1 MPVLQSGLKTLGS
14 RSRTALKELR
24 GRPLTVGWAAAV
36 LFATAV
42 WLYFIAREAWLI
54 VNWLFG
60 SSPIL

>member
-1 MPVLQSGLKTLGS
+1 V
-14 RSRTALKELR
+14 KELR